1 MKSYPL
7 NYNEFKDG
15 LREDKLLGLKCLDC
29 NAVVV
34 PPNGVCTECGSLN
47 MEVRPTPARGVI
59 KTFTVIRVG
68 PEGYPPPYVVAMVEL
83 EEKSWIMG
91 NLEGLDP
98 NSLTLDIIGR
108 PVKVSPR
115 FFPPANE
122 AEGGIEG
129 LAFIFTPED

>member
-1 MKSYPL
+1 MRSYPL
-7 NYNEFKDG
+7 NYNQFKDG
-15 LREDKLLGLKCLDC
+15 MREGRLLGLKCQDC
-29 NAVVV
+29 NSVTV
-34 PPNGVCTECGSLN
+34 PPNGVCPECGGLN
-47 MEVRPTPARGVI
+47 LEVTPTPARGVI

-98 NSLTLDIIGR
+98 NTMTMDVIGL

-115 FFPPANE
+115 FFTPANP
-122 AEGGIEG
+122 ADGGREG
-129 LAFIFTPED
+129 LAFIFTPEK